1 MDHSVR
7 ACHHLD
13 SRDYSDPLSAE
24 CTMSDSGA
32 SAEGGV
38 HVDAE
43 VGVACDGYGDS
54 HVQWVSMFTESRGKA
69 GLNKV
74 IANYNRPFNVLA
86 LHAQGDC
93 EGLPECT
100 SCHRCAASA
109 VP

>member
-1 MDHSVR
+1 
-7 ACHHLD
+7 
-13 SRDYSDPLSAE
+13 
-24 CTMSDSGA
+24 MSDSGA

-54 HVQWVSMFTESRGKA
+54 HVQCVSMITESRGKA
-69 GLNKV
+69 GVNKV